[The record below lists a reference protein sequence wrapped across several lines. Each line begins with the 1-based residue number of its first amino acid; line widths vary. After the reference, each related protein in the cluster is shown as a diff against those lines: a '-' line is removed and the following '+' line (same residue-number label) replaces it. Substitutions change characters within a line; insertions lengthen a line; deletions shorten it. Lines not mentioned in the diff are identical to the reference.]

1 MKRSEITA
9 QIGQNLRRARKKK
22 HLTQQDIADRTGISR
37 AVIGKY
43 ETGDVEL
50 GITNLFAI
58 CEAIGVRPEAILMET
73 DK

>member
-1 MKRSEITA
+1 MKRSDVTE
-9 QIGQNLRRARKKK
+9 QIGRNLRRARKKK

-43 ETGDVEL
+43 ETGIVEI
-50 GITNLFAI
+50 GVSNLFAV
-58 CEAIGVRPEAILMET
+58 CEAIGVNPEVIIMGT

>member
-1 MKRSEITA
+1 MKRSDVTE
-9 QIGQNLRRARKKK
+9 QIGRNLRRARKKK
-22 HLTQQDIADRTGISR
+22 HLTQQDISDRTGISR
-37 AVIGKY
+37 PTIGKY
-43 ETGDVEL
+43 ETGEVEI

>member
-9 QIGQNLRRARKKK
+9 QIGENLRRARKKK

-37 AVIGKY
+37 TVYGKY
-43 ETGDVEL
+43 ETGDVEI
-50 GITNLFAI
+50 GVTNLFAI
-58 CEAIGVRPEAILMET
+58 CDAIGVRPEAVLMGI